1 MGKTTAEVMPPLTW
15 EEYLG
20 ALPDSIAFSGLAFIG
35 NFIVMV
41 FYVGDILM
49 GGRLVL
55 VGLLAVIDRLRKPHR
70 QASPGF
76 NPRVAVLIPAYNE
89 EKVIVRTIRSVLN
102 SDYKNL
108 HVIVIDDGS
117 NDRTAEVAREAYAA
131 EIAAGQVMVLSKPNG
146 GKAAALN
153 YALDRLEEEV
163 YVGIDADTVIAAD
176 AISKLIP
183 HFEDPTIGAVAGNAK
198 VGNRVNLWTRWQA
211 LEYITSQNFER
222 RALDLFHVVT
232 VVPGAIGA
240 WRTAPVKAAG
250 GYPLNTVAEDAD
262 LTMNLLEQGYRVDYE
277 DRSLAFTEA
286 PINAK
291 GLMRQRFRWSFGT
304 LQAVWKHRAAFVRN
318 KAMGLFALPNI
329 LIFQMFLPLVSP
341 FIDVM
346 FLYGIANYFIDR
358 HYHPLS
364 VSAAS
369 LDKLLVFFL
378 GFLIIDFVTSS
389 VAFSLE
395 RRHPANKGDGWLL
408 FHIWLQRFAYRQIFS
423 VVLFKTVVRAIDGKP
438 FNWDKIQRTA
448 KMSKRTEALTE
459 MP

>member
-1 MGKTTAEVMPPLTW
+1 MKAKPQFRGSVILMHDGGGDRSVTVAALPVLIDALRAHGYTIVPVSALMGKTTAEVMPKLTFRQ
-15 EEYLG
+15 YLR
-20 ALPDSIAFSGLAFIG
+20 ALPDSVAFSGVQIVG
-35 NFIVMV
+35 RFIVYV
-41 FYVGDILM
+41 FFVGDVVM
-49 GGRLVL
+49 AGRL
-55 VGLLAVIDRLRKPHR
+55 LLIGILAIIDRLRKPHAK
-70 QASPGF
+70 ASPGF

-89 EKVIVRTIRSVLN
+89 ETVIVRTIRSVLN

-117 NDRTAEVAREAYAA
+117 PDRTAEIARDAYAA
-131 EIAAGQVMVLSKPNG
+131 EIAAGRVQVLTKPNG

-153 YALDRLEEEV
+153 FALEQLTEEI

-183 HFEDPTIGAVAGNAK
+183 HFEDPRIGAIAGNAK

-250 GYPLNTVAEDAD
+250 GYPINTVAEDAD

-291 GLMRQRFRWSFGT
+291 QLMRQRFRWSFGT

-329 LIFQMFLPLVSP
+329 LVFQMFLPLVSP

-346 FLYGIANYFIDR
+346 FLYGIVNYLIDR
-358 HYHPLS
+358 HYHPEAA
-364 VSAAS
+364 SAAS
-369 LDKLLVFFL
+369 FEKLLVFFL
-378 GFLIIDFVTSS
+378 GFLHHRLRD
-389 VAFSLE
+389 
-395 RRHPANKGDGWLL
+395 
-408 FHIWLQRFAYRQIFS
+408 
-423 VVLFKTVVRAIDGKP
+423 VVCCVL
-438 FNWDKIQRTA
+438 
-448 KMSKRTEALTE
+448 S
-459 MP
+459 